1 MSISVIGVERK
12 AHPECVGSATRL
24 DERNRRPRRV
34 YDPGVLRRLR
44 IENLVLIREA
54 ELALA
59 PGLVALTGE
68 TGAGKTIVTQ
78 AIGLLLGAKAE
89 AGAVG
94 AASAEAYVEAE
105 LDVPE
110 GFFDE
115 EGLEALRDL
124 RPEDETG
131 LVVARRVTADG
142 RSRAYA
148 WGRSVA
154 RDDVVAA
161 TERLLA
167 LSGQFAQRRLT
178 RTAYQLDLLD
188 AYLGPEQRVRRAEAR
203 DAWRALGAA
212 TRRVEELERGADTE
226 RDRLAELE
234 ALVEDTEGLEPDEEE
249 RLRAE
254 RERIRHVAD
263 LGEGAAAAAAAIEP
277 DDGDGARALAAAAE
291 RALAPLER
299 MAPELESAAGE
310 LRELV
315 VRLTE
320 VASDVRRFAETLD
333 GDPARAAAVEERLD
347 RIADVRRRHRAASY
361 EELLE
366 RRAAALVELE
376 RAGADGDPLE
386 RARAD
391 GAAASARF
399 DAAAATLAAA
409 RRTAAPAFA
418 ADVAAELADLGMGE
432 GEFHVELRERDP
444 GPAGMDEAVFLVRP
458 NAGLPLAPVA
468 DTASGGELSRIAV
481 ALSAVAG
488 GETLVLD
495 EIDAGVGGETAH
507 RVAAVLQRL
516 AERAQVLTITHLP
529 QIASVAD
536 QHLRVEKVPGDPTH
550 TRIAVLD
557 DAERRDEL
565 ERMLGGGEFVS
576 AVTADERP

>member
-1 MSISVIGVERK
+1 
-12 AHPECVGSATRL
+12 
-24 DERNRRPRRV
+24 
-34 YDPGVLRRLR
+34 VLRRLR

-54 ELALA
+54 ELELA
-59 PGLVALTGE
+59 PGLVVLTGE

-78 AIGLLLGAKAE
+78 AIGLLLGAKAD
-89 AGAVG
+89 AASVG
-94 AASAEAYVEAE
+94 AGGTEAYVEAE
-105 LDVPE
+105 LDVPDE
-110 GFFDE
+110 FFDE
-115 EGLEALRDL
+115 DGLEALRDL

-161 TERLLA
+161 TDRLLV

-178 RTAYQLDLLD
+178 RPAYQLDLLD
-188 AYLGPEQRVRRAEAR
+188 AYLGPEQRAQRTEAR
-203 DAWRALGAA
+203 DAWRALTTA

-226 RDRLAELE
+226 RERLAELE
-234 ALVEDTEGLEPDEEE
+234 ALVEDTEGLEPGEEE

-254 RERIRHVAD
+254 RELIRHVAD
-263 LGEGAAAAAAAIEP
+263 LGEGAAAASAAIDP

-299 MAPELESAAGE
+299 LAPELQAAAGE

-320 VASDVRRFAETLD
+320 VAGDVRRFAETLD
-333 GDPARAAAVEERLD
+333 ADPARTVAVEERLD
-347 RIADVRRRHRAASY
+347 GIAAARRRHRAASY
-361 EELLE
+361 DELLE
-366 RRAAALVELE
+366 RRATALSELE
-376 RAGADGDPLE
+376 RAGADGDPLG
-386 RARAD
+386 RAVRD
-391 GAAASARF
+391 REAAAARF
-399 DAAAATLAAA
+399 DGVSAALAAA
-409 RRTAAPAFA
+409 RRKGAPAFA
-418 ADVAAELADLGMGE
+418 AAVAAELADLGMGE
-432 GEFHVELRERDP
+432 GEFHVELREREA
-444 GPAGMDEAVFLVRP
+444 GPTGADEAIFLVRP
-458 NAGLPLAPVA
+458 NPGLPLAPVA
-468 DTASGGELSRIAV
+468 ETASGGELSRIAL

-507 RVAAVLQRL
+507 RVASVMQRL
-516 AERAQVLTITHLP
+516 AGRAQVLTITHLP

-550 TRIAVLD
+550 TRIAALD
-557 DAERRDEL
+557 DVERRDEL
-565 ERMLGGGEFVS
+565 ERMLGGGAFVS